1 MHSLPCVI
9 PIPDGLTELPRHLLQ
24 IREPRFNV
32 DTVDVSFQRSM
43 EQTLFSLWLK
53 RSTNRDSCKKI
64 VSWKTVV
71 RWCFGIVCI
80 WKSKKKRALLVIRD
94 LYEFQVQPADIDIIE
109 GTEYVAIV
117 WSNTAPCAW

>member
-32 DTVDVSFQRSM
+32 DIVDVSFQRSM

-64 VSWKTVV
+64 VSWKTGALVFWDCV
-71 RWCFGIVCI
+71 HLEIQ
-80 WKSKKKRALLVIRD
+80 KKGALGDSRFI
-94 LYEFQVQPADIDIIE
+94 
-109 GTEYVAIV
+109 
-117 WSNTAPCAW
+117 